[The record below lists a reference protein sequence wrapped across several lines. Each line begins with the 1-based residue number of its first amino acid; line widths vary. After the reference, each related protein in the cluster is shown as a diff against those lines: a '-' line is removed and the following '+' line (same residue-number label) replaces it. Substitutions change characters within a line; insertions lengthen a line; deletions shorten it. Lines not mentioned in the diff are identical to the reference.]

1 VSARREGRPGLD
13 AGRVLEVEDSTVL
26 RAGESATRVALEETL
41 LRKGWRVLWFED
53 TVGPLEGADRA
64 RLLDGVAVR
73 MRPGEE
79 EALEFR
85 LLRVQSGTL
94 DVPEGAADR
103 MRRITSA
110 LDASWLLAAFDGE
123 QMRLIPDLD
132 AEQEEPELP
141 PTRGERK
148 PSRGQ
153 PPPERGRTL
162 QREPPRGERPQPAPR
177 EREQPRER
185 PQPPARDRERPARG
199 EGPQLPRGR
208 GHYAD
213 LEPDLAEGSAREPE
227 APRARG
233 RRRGGRGGRGS
244 REGAAAHR
252 APAGDRARSG
262 SRAPA
267 AAQQA
272 TPPAAA
278 EKSGN
283 GRRRGRRG
291 GRGRRR

>member
-64 RLLDGVAVR
+64 RLLDGIAVR

-103 MRRITSA
+103 MQRITHA
-110 LDASWLLAAFDGE
+110 LEASWLLAAFDGE
-123 QMRLIPDLD
+123 QMRLLPDLED
-132 AEQEEPELP
+132 ERGEPERP

-162 QREPPRGERPQPAPR
+162 QREPPRGERPQAGPR
-177 EREQPRER
+177 ERERPPRER
-185 PQPPARDRERPARG
+185 PQPPP
-199 EGPQLPRGR
+199 GR

-213 LEPDLAEGSAREPE
+213 LEPELAEGPAKEPE
-227 APRARG
+227 APRARS

-244 REGAAAHR
+244 REGAAAR
-252 APAGDRARSG
+252 RTPAGDRGRSG
-262 SRAPA
+262 NRAPA
-267 AAQQA
+267 AAQPA
-272 TPPAAA
+272 PPPAADGT
-278 EKSGN
+278 SGN